1 MTDEVDTPTTG
12 KTESDWAM
20 AYADE
25 RRLRIKAQ
33 RRVASFLVN
42 GAALAQ
48 NADQLVRSI
57 LSSNHATQE
66 TVDLIVRTI
75 RDCNDLGHD
84 INLCLFDPIWEITP
98 EEKLQLGNAN
108 STETV
113 PRSYRERTDKIA
125 KQAAIDCRK
134 EWEVIC
140 EKMDFNSPD
149 VVAEM
154 VREEFS
160 ELLAARMRADRENQ
174 STETH

>member
-1 MTDEVDTPTTG
+1 MTDEVEVRS
-12 KTESDWAM
+12 ESDWAM

-33 RRVASFLVN
+33 RRVASFLIN

-48 NADQLVRSI
+48 NADKLVRSI
-57 LSSNHATQE
+57 LSSNHANQE

-98 EEKLQLGNAN
+98 EEKAQLGNAR
-108 STETV
+108 STETI
-113 PRSYRERTDKIA
+113 PASYRERTDKIA
-125 KQAAIDCRK
+125 KQAAKDCRR
-134 EWEVIC
+134 EWEAIC
-140 EKMDFNSPD
+140 EEMDFNSPNE
-149 VVAEM
+149 VAEM

-160 ELLAARMRADRENQ
+160 ELLVARMRADREDQ